1 MISALS
7 WLTGAMSV
15 QLDRQVQ
22 DVLGLLENAQ
32 GFRQVT
38 NAQRGIAARKVV
50 HQVLHSLQRLGGAFG
65 GVLPAEE
72 HARAAGHVLQ
82 AVLQSVI
89 GELFHTTFW
98 QGKTKCMTCLAAF
111 GGSCLLKS
119 MPEQPGMCCRQC
131 CSRL

>member
-1 MISALS
+1 MSGTFVCCASCMQVLHAQHGTAACLVLYQCHTACMSAVTKHLM
-7 WLTGAMSV
+7 L

-22 DVLGLLENAQ
+22 EVLGLLENAQ

-50 HQVLHSLQRLGGAFG
+50 HQVLHSLQRLGGAFA

-82 AVLQSVI
+82 AVLQSVV
-89 GELFHTTFW
+89 
-98 QGKTKCMTCLAAF
+98 GK
-111 GGSCLLKS
+111 S
-119 MPEQPGMCCRQC
+119 
-131 CSRL
+131 

>member
-1 MISALS
+1 MVACKRCIRCCTACMPEPFVVL
-7 WLTGAMSV
+7 

-22 DVLGLLENAQ
+22 EVLGLLENAQ

-50 HQVLHSLQRLGGAFG
+50 HQVLHSLQRLGGAFA

-89 GELFHTTFW
+89 G
-98 QGKTKCMTCLAAF
+98 
-111 GGSCLLKS
+111 KS
-119 MPEQPGMCCRQC
+119 QEPQ
-131 CSRL
+131 S